1 MFINDNLIKFSHGYV
16 VKRILEE
23 MKNLNIRTL
32 NIMRNP
38 FLKKQ
43 PLLEKAFA
51 YSLYKK
57 SLKILNNKSTDLFV
71 VDEDFNPED
80 VLGEIEFVDSDPDD

>member
-1 MFINDNLIKFSHGYV
+1 MLINDNLIKFSHGYV

-38 FLKKQ
+38 FLKK
-43 PLLEKAFA
+43 
-51 YSLYKK
+51 
-57 SLKILNNKSTDLFV
+57 
-71 VDEDFNPED
+71 
-80 VLGEIEFVDSDPDD
+80 

>member
-1 MFINDNLIKFSHGYV
+1 M
-16 VKRILEE
+16 
-23 MKNLNIRTL
+23 
-32 NIMRNP
+32 
-38 FLKKQ
+38 
-43 PLLEKAFA
+43 EKAFA

-80 VLGEIEFVDSDPDD
+80 VLGEIEFVDSDPED